1 MQYQTHFASATRA
14 YTPSAIALHWF
25 MALALAANFVLGL
38 TMSDLTLSPQKLQLY
53 SWHKWAGITLLGLV
67 TLRLI
72 GRSLAIS
79 PAPLSTSIWQQR
91 LAKFSHFLLYLL
103 MFVIPISGWLMS
115 SAAGF
120 TVTYLGLLPLP
131 DLVSKNK
138 PLFELLKQTHETLNF
153 ALLTLVVIH
162 TLAALKHH
170 FIEKDATLSRMLPW
184 LRTRNLDK
192 K

>member
-1 MQYQTHFASATRA
+1 MQYPTSLGSANQTYSR
-14 YTPSAIALHWF
+14 PAIGLHWV

-38 TMSDLTLSPQKLQLY
+38 TMSDLPLSPQKLQFY

-72 GRSLAIS
+72 WRSVVRPPPPL
-79 PAPLSTSIWQQR
+79 PAPVWQRRIAQ
-91 LAKFSHFLLYLL
+91 FSHLLIYAL
-103 MFVIPISGWLMS
+103 MFAIPISGWLMS

-120 TVTYLGLLPLP
+120 TVNYLGVLPLP

-138 PLFELLKQTHETLNF
+138 QLFELLKEIHEILNF
-153 ALLTLVVIH
+153 GLLTLVVLH

-170 FIEKDATLSRMLPW
+170 FIDRDAALSRMLPW
-184 LRTRNLDK
+184 LKMRPLDK
-192 K
+192 